1 METGTVQITI
11 EGYLTEIKLATALQ
25 RLVGDLWAGGQVLL
39 PGSRRRW
46 DMAFNQ
52 NGALVLVE
60 YDGDDHYRDSL
71 KIKADREKDRIA
83 QEKGMRVVR
92 VPYWV

>member
-1 METGTVQITI
+1 
-11 EGYLTEIKLATALQ
+11 
-25 RLVGDLWAGGQVLL
+25 
-39 PGSRRRW
+39 
-46 DMAFNQ
+46 MAFNQ